1 MATFAIGPMLI
12 LLLLAVGIFVAVLS
26 SMKGSRVITWVLGAV
41 LLLVLAFGVVV
52 LLIRPSLIE
61 IEVAG
66 TPGAAF
72 VGEVLVDGQRHEVEG
87 TTPLALEYQGRE
99 VDYTFILTAPDGG
112 TQLKVSVEGGYCT
125 DNNGVKGG
133 VRRPGPFGFSYW
145 QGGMGDA
152 EWSEL
157 ARRLIPPENDS
168 PQAPRSDDASTTSPE

>member
-12 LLLLAVGIFVAVLS
+12 LLLLAVGILVAVFS
-26 SMKGSRVITWVLGAV
+26 SMKGSRVLTWVLGTV
-41 LLLVLAFGVVV
+41 LLLVIAFGVVV

-66 TPGAAF
+66 TPGVAF
-72 VGEVLVDGQRHEVEG
+72 VGEVLVDGRRHEVEG
-87 TTPLALEYQGRE
+87 TTPLGLEYQGRE

-112 TQLKVSVEGGYCT
+112 SQLKVSAAGGNCT

-145 QGGMGDA
+145 QGGLGDA
-152 EWSEL
+152 EWNEL
-157 ARRLIPPENDS
+157 ARRLIKTTPASPAVRAAPPD
-168 PQAPRSDDASTTSPE
+168 